1 MGKTTPWLANRTGNF
16 GEAFPN
22 VEAIDFTIDDN
33 PWGWYNVRGHRPLHF
48 TSASATSFIPCPND
62 RCRRGGFDFGTFLRN
77 LDVNWAYS
85 FNPLRAYPLVH
96 AGNPRSMMCPAP
108 PILLQR
114 LTDGLYF
121 DLMRAD
127 RGFGNAIGKA
137 FERYV
142 GTVALRI
149 GKDTFE
155 FREEACWGNPS
166 VEAWTGSS

>member
-77 LDVNWAYS
+77 HTYGAKITAVDQS
-85 FNPLRAYPLVH
+85 YPCNGDEGTP
-96 AGNPRSMMCPAP
+96 AGRRKGDPCMNC
-108 PILLQR
+108 
-114 LTDGLYF
+114 F
-121 DLMRAD
+121 KV
-127 RGFGNAIGKA
+127 RGTIK
-137 FERYV
+137 Y
-142 GTVALRI
+142 
-149 GKDTFE
+149 K
-155 FREEACWGNPS
+155 PS
-166 VEAWTGSS
+166 AE